1 MDTMIQTAT
10 ATAAEN
16 TVGTAKAARSYQIDK
31 AHSEVTFQVR
41 HLLTKV
47 RGHFGDF
54 TGVITVDEMNP
65 ANSRVDV
72 TIQAAS
78 IGTNTVDRDN
88 HLRSGDFFDVENY
101 PTLTFK
107 SASVTPRGGDWFDV
121 VGDLTIH
128 GVTRQITLPVNYL
141 GNGKDPW
148 GNERAAFEAEIAIN
162 RKDFNL
168 NWNATLETGG
178 FLVGDEVKISLSIQA
193 VGQ

>member
-1 MDTMIQTAT
+1 MVQTVTAT
-10 ATAAEN
+10 
-16 TVGTAKAARSYQIDK
+16 AARSYQIDK

-54 TGVITVDEMNP
+54 SGAISVDGMNP
-65 ANSRVDV
+65 ASSSVDV
-72 TIQAAS
+72 TIHAAS
-78 IGTNTVDRDN
+78 VDTHTVDRDN
-88 HLRSGDFFDVENY
+88 HLRSADFFDVEKY

-107 SASVTPRGGDWFDV
+107 SVSVTPRGSDWFDV

-128 GVTRQITLPVNYL
+128 GVTRQVTLPVNYL

-148 GNERAAFEAEIAIN
+148 GNEKAAFEADVTIN

-178 FLVGDEVKISLSIQA
+178 FLVGDDVKISLSIQA
-193 VGQ
+193 LAQ

>member
-1 MDTMIQTAT
+1 MVQTVTAT
-10 ATAAEN
+10 ETARA
-16 TVGTAKAARSYQIDK
+16 YQIDK

-54 TGVITVDEMNP
+54 TGAIKVDEMNP
-65 ANSRVDV
+65 ANSSVDV
-72 TIQAAS
+72 VIQAAS
-78 IGTNTVDRDN
+78 IDTQTVDRDN
-88 HLRSGDFFDVENY
+88 HLRSADFFDVENY

-107 SASVTPRGGDWFDV
+107 SVSVTPRGTNWFDV

-128 GVTRQITLPVNYL
+128 GVTRQVTLPVNYL

-148 GNERAAFEAEIAIN
+148 GNERAAFEADLTIN

-178 FLVGDEVKISLSIQA
+178 LLVGDDVKISLSIQA
-193 VGQ
+193 LAQ